1 VNITKLDLAI
11 RVSKKLDKTATEMKL
26 VIESLVD
33 EILTVLTEG
42 HRIEL
47 RGFGVFKTK
56 TRRSRKA
63 RNPRTGE
70 EVQIPSYVAP
80 TFKFSKDGQKVFDT
94 KLIERAATS
103 VPAYSSKSKSKAK
116 KKKAPPVEQEHVPT
130 PAPSSTALSA
140 ETFSPV

>member
-1 VNITKLDLAI
+1 MNITKLDLAI
-11 RVSKKLDKTATEMKL
+11 RVSKKLGKPASEMKL

-33 EILTVLTEG
+33 EILTVLTDG

-56 TRRSRKA
+56 TRKSRNG

-70 EVQIPSYVAP
+70 SVKVPSYVAP
-80 TFKFSKDGQKVFDT
+80 TFKFSKDGQKVFDN
-94 KLIERAATS
+94 KLIEKASTS
-103 VPAYSSKSKSKAK
+103 VPAYSSKSKAK
-116 KKKAPPVEQEHVPT
+116 KKKIPLVGQEHTAAT
-130 PAPSSTALSA
+130 PAPSTALSA

>member
-1 VNITKLDLAI
+1 
-11 RVSKKLDKTATEMKL
+11 MKL

-33 EILTVLTEG
+33 EILTVLTDG

-56 TRRSRKA
+56 TRKSRNG

-70 EVQIPSYVAP
+70 SVKVPSYVAP
-80 TFKFSKDGQKVFDT
+80 TFKFSKDGQKVFDN
-94 KLIERAATS
+94 KLIEKASTS
-103 VPAYSSKSKSKAK
+103 VPAYSSKSKAK
-116 KKKAPPVEQEHVPT
+116 KKKIPLVGQEHTAAT
-130 PAPSSTALSA
+130 PAPSTALSA